1 VIVDRQLWD
10 LYGRRLRFFLLD
22 CTPVRTL
29 GEARAQYPRGPG
41 GSSGGLTANGTRV
54 GEQLVERPV
63 AHDPAGR
70 QHVVG

>member
-22 CTPVRTL
+22 CTPARTL
-29 GEARAQYPRGPG
+29 RDDRAQYPG